1 MANLLICGHWV
12 ASFTSLLDAGFVS
25 SGGCAFQW
33 SVMIVMKDFTLVT
46 PHVGVYYSKD
56 KWIYKIWKLTW
67 ISNNSILVRK
77 VLFQTILFR
86 VHLCFFGVY
95 IYIHKTSETITCYP
109 LSTHPLKSFFVQVG
123 VMILQDS
130 CWNSFRHFFD
140 SSAYRAAIAPSTTRI
155 YPWITLLGATTH
167 PRPKPQDSLASTKS
181 RLCTGQFMWELDGI
195 LGALVWMPVKLW
207 GGRLGEDSDGVLFF
221 LGK

>member
-1 MANLLICGHWV
+1 MQRAPI
-12 ASFTSLLDAGFVS
+12 
-25 SGGCAFQW
+25 
-33 SVMIVMKDFTLVT
+33 
-46 PHVGVYYSKD
+46 
-56 KWIYKIWKLTW
+56 
-67 ISNNSILVRK
+67 
-77 VLFQTILFR
+77 
-86 VHLCFFGVY
+86 Y

-140 SSAYRAAIAPSTTRI
+140 SSAYRAAIAPCTTRI

-167 PRPKPQDSLASTKS
+167 PRPKIQDSLASTKS

-195 LGALVWMPVKLW
+195 LGALVWMPCGEPVGW
-207 GGRLGEDSDGVLFF
+207 QVGRRFRWSVFF
-221 LGK
+221 LESRSN